1 MDNQSGAYLS
11 SSKETGLLLILAI
24 IQFSHITD
32 FVIMMPLGPQFIR
45 VFEITPSEF
54 ALLVSVYTLS
64 AACFSLSS
72 ALFLDRF
79 DRKKV
84 LLSVYVGFLV
94 GTGLC
99 GISQTFYQLLAAR
112 TVAGAFGGTVATV
125 CFAIVGDLIAPE
137 RRGRAMGV
145 LMAAFSVATVVGL
158 PLGLAIGA
166 HYGWHWVFLSIALG
180 GVPIAILALKVVP
193 SVRKKLPSTISPLRE
208 IFGILSDR
216 GCLRGLAFI
225 AAVMSAGFLVIPFL
239 SPSLVSNVG
248 ILETQLSFIYLFGG
262 LCTFFSSQL
271 IGAACDR
278 YGHRRVFNIVASIS
292 LFAFL
297 LMTHLPVLPLW
308 IAMGC
313 SAFFMVFVSGRMV
326 PAMAMLTGVVSASRR
341 GSYLSLVTFT
351 QQLFMGIG
359 SFAAGRIVSTDAQG
373 RLMNYSRAGV
383 LAIALTFVALWLA
396 RGLRSDQNR

>member
-1 MDNQSGAYLS
+1 MDNQSGGYLS
-11 SSKETGLLLILAI
+11 PSKETGLLFILAI

-45 VFEITPSEF
+45 VFNIQPSEF
-54 ALLVSVYTLS
+54 ALLVSAYTLS
-64 AACFSLSS
+64 AAFFSLSS
-72 ALFLDRF
+72 AFFLDRY

-84 LLSVYVGFLV
+84 LLGVYAGFLI

-99 GISQTFYQLLAAR
+99 GVSQSFYQLLAAR
-112 TVAGAFGGTVATV
+112 TVAGAFGGTVSTV
-125 CFAIVGDLIAPE
+125 TFAIVGDLVAPE
-137 RRGRAMGV
+137 RRGRAMGI

-166 HYGWHWVFLSIALG
+166 HFGWHWVFLSIAFG
-180 GVPIAILALKVVP
+180 GVPIAFLAMKVVP
-193 SVRKKLPSTISPLRE
+193 PVRKKLPSTVSVWRE
-208 IFGILSDR
+208 IGGILVDP

-248 ILETQLSFIYLFGG
+248 ILETELSFIYLFGG
-262 LCTFFSSQL
+262 LCTFFTSQL
-271 IGAACDR
+271 IGLACDR
-278 YGHRRVFNIVASIS
+278 YGHRRVFYFVASVSTI
-292 LFAFL
+292 AFFV
-297 LMTHLPVLPLW
+297 MTHLPVLPLW

-313 SAFFMVFVSGRMV
+313 SAFFMIFVSGRMV
-326 PAMAMLTGVVSASRR
+326 PTMAMLTGVVPASRR

-359 SFAAGRIVSTDAQG
+359 SFIAGRIVATDVQG
-373 RLMNYSRAGV
+373 KLLHYPRAGWA
-383 LAIALTFVALWLA
+383 AIGLTGIALWLA
-396 RGLRSDQNR
+396 SGLRAVQNR